1 MSDENRQV
9 AGHAGKKRKDAAPSY
24 APDSRSVDS
33 RDAWA
38 DLYNFQFQKF
48 DELRR
53 RILDNAALVAM
64 RARSDDPETRK
75 NAEKSRLKVYDVS
88 DVLRDEEEGSE
99 TSGVEAPS
107 SVPASET
114 IAN

>member
-1 MSDENRQV
+1 
-9 AGHAGKKRKDAAPSY
+9 
-24 APDSRSVDS
+24 
-33 RDAWA
+33 
-38 DLYNFQFQKF
+38 
-48 DELRR
+48 
-53 RILDNAALVAM
+53 M

-99 TSGVEAPS
+99 TPGVEAPS
-107 SVPASET
+107 SVPASDT